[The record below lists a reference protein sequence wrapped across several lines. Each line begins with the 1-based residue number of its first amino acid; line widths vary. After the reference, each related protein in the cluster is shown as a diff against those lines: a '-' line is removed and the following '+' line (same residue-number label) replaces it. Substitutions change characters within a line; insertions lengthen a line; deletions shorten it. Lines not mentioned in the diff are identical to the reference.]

1 MVEKAMFTAEY
12 NNIHNSG
19 KVISFMLQRS
29 ITLRLTFPNISRQPK
44 I

>member
-19 KVISFMLQRS
+19 KVISLLQRS
-29 ITLRLTFPNISRQPK
+29 LTLTF
-44 I
+44 

>member
-19 KVISFMLQRS
+19 KVISLLQRS
-29 ITLRLTFPNISRQPK
+29 LIFNI
-44 I
+44 